1 VVVVVVGVIGVDG
14 VVGLTVVPSS
24 QPPLRVLLL
33 YDVLDNAIVDGP

>member
-14 VVGLTVVPSS
+14 VGLTVVPS

-33 YDVLDNAIVDGP
+33 YDVLDNAIVDGQ